1 MDSNEENIKTL
12 IDFGLTGVQARI
24 YLSLL
29 RIGTSP
35 IKETA
40 NAAKVA
46 RPDVYR
52 ALATLL
58 ELGLVEKVIPTP
70 AQYKPVPI
78 IDGVCVLMSRR
89 ASETVELNR
98 RVTNLVKSHERKSV
112 EEFPNHKDQ
121 FILIPNPETLPL
133 EIKKI
138 AEKAQKNICAI
149 YTWKKF
155 LNFFMQ
161 NSEVAKEALRR
172 NVAIQILTEDIGY
185 SNFLNEIQSLEKF
198 PLFEIKFLHTPPRVG
213 FTIFDGEEILL
224 VTSPDLDYS
233 DSPSLGSSNHSLI
246 ELAKAYFDN
255 AWKKATKI
263 EHVFQKK

>member
-1 MDSNEENIKTL
+1 MISNEENIQTL

-35 IKETA
+35 IKEIA

-52 ALATLL
+52 ALARLF
-58 ELGLVEKVIPTP
+58 ELGLVEKIISTP

-121 FILIPNPETLPL
+121 FILIPNGETLPL

-155 LNFFMQ
+155 LQFFMQ
-161 NSEVAKEALRR
+161 NSGVVKEALSR

-185 SNFLNEIQSLEKF
+185 SNLNEIRSLEKF
-198 PLFEIKFLHTPPRVG
+198 PLFEIKFLHEPPRIG

-255 AWKKATKI
+255 AWSKAIKI
-263 EHVFQKK
+263 ETVPPKK